1 MKERIVIRN
10 VSKNIRGKAIIKN
23 ITLSIEP
30 GEIYGLLG
38 PNGAGKT
45 TTIRMMTG
53 LMKPTGGS
61 ITINGFDLSND
72 FEKAISGVG
81 AVVENPEMYEYLSG
95 YDNLLHYQRMS
106 PGVSKAQI
114 QKVTERVGM
123 EKRIHEKTGTYS
135 LGMRQRLGLAQA
147 LLHEP
152 DVLILDEPTNGLD
165 PAGIREIRSY
175 LKKLAHEDGISIIV
189 SSHLLSEME
198 KMCDRIAVI
207 QDGEIITVSDVAS
220 FVEGKEQF
228 VTVTVT
234 DQSKA
239 ADVIRKQLQKEV
251 EITDLGIRLACSR
264 EEIPNVVSVLVN
276 QGIGI
281 YEVKGAANLTLEEQ
295 FLELTGGRSV

>member
-10 VSKNIRGKAIIKN
+10 VSKNIRGKAIIKDIN
-23 ITLSIEP
+23 LSIEP

-61 ITINGFDLSND
+61 IMINGFDLNKD
-72 FEKAISGVG
+72 FEKAISSVG
-81 AVVENPEMYEYLSG
+81 AVVENPEMYDYLSG

-106 PGVSKAQI
+106 PGVTKSQI

-165 PAGIREIRSY
+165 PA
-175 LKKLAHEDGISIIV
+175 
-189 SSHLLSEME
+189 
-198 KMCDRIAVI
+198 
-207 QDGEIITVSDVAS
+207 
-220 FVEGKEQF
+220 
-228 VTVTVT
+228 
-234 DQSKA
+234 
-239 ADVIRKQLQKEV
+239 
-251 EITDLGIRLACSR
+251 
-264 EEIPNVVSVLVN
+264 
-276 QGIGI
+276 
-281 YEVKGAANLTLEEQ
+281 
-295 FLELTGGRSV
+295 